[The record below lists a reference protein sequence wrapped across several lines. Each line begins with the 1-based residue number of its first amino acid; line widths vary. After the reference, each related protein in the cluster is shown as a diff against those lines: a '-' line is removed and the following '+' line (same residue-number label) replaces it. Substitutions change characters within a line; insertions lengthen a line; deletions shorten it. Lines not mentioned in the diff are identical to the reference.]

1 MPAQGPLS
9 VWLTDSGKSHVR
21 IAPCDRDSGDLCGKI
36 VCFRQPHY
44 EDGVPWLNRRYGD
57 ETLRSRPLQGIQ
69 VPTGAEDEGD
79 GE

>member
-21 IAPCDRDSGDLCGKI
+21 IVPCDRDSGDLYGRM

-44 EDGVPWLNRRYGD
+44 EDGALWLDRHNGH
-57 ETLRSRPLQGIQ
+57 ETLRDRPLQGIQ
-69 VPTGAEDEGD
+69 VLTGAEDEGD

>member
-1 MPAQGPLS
+1 MPAQGPPS

-21 IAPCDRDSGDLCGKI
+21 IAPCDRDSGDLCGRI

-44 EDGVPWLNRRYGD
+44 EDGALWLDRHNGD

-69 VPTGAEDEGD
+69 VLTGAEDEGD